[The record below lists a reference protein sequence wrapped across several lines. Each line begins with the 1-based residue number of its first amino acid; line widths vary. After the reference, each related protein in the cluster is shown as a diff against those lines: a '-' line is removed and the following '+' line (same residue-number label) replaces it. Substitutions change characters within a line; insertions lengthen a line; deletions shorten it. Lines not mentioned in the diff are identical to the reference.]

1 MNFQNF
7 LEGYIPNSRLMIVVS
22 SNTKIIASNERRLLD
37 SSTKDNP
44 LFKQVL
50 LNKKN
55 GDVVHVKTKEFDCFG
70 IAENC
75 RDFSIFIFDCKD
87 KLLLSF
93 GHKKSPTLAVMHKNF
108 YGPVLKQV
116 GAVLNTSGF
125 LTDKARKLT
134 RHIQRSCSLLQ
145 NL

>member
-75 RDFSIFIFDCKD
+75 RDFSIFIFAPVREM
-87 KLLLSF
+87 L
-93 GHKKSPTLAVMHKNF
+93 KN
-108 YGPVLKQV
+108 VLKT
-116 GAVLNTSGF
+116 VLLESAKKG
-125 LTDKARKLT
+125 
-134 RHIQRSCSLLQ
+134 
-145 NL
+145 